1 VYVPEH
7 FRVHDHSDAITFMRA
22 NPFAILVSSTD
33 DGPFATHLPVFIQQ
47 EGDDLVVRGHVAK
60 ANPHWRHLEQNPQC
74 MTIFHGPHAYVSASN
89 YVTRE
94 NVPTWNYGAVHVYGN
109 ARTFASPEDLQGILQ
124 QLIGTFEPAYA
135 EQWGS
140 LSDAYRQ
147 RMLGHIVGFEIA
159 VTKIE
164 AKFKLSQNRT
174 KEEQTNVIMSLEKAE
189 DTAISGVS
197 RLMRDQNLGTKKENQ

>member
-1 VYVPEH
+1 VYVPEY
-7 FRVHDHSDAITFMRA
+7 FRVHDHSDAIRFMRA

-47 EGDDLVVRGHVAK
+47 EGDDLVIRGHVAK

-94 NVPTWNYGAVHVYGN
+94 NVPTWNYGAVHVYGD
-109 ARTFASPEDLQGILQ
+109 ARTFASPEDLQGILH
-124 QLIGTFEPAYA
+124 QLIGTFEPVYA

-147 RMLGHIVGFEIA
+147 RMLSHIVGFEIA

-174 KEEQTNVIMSLEKAE
+174 TEEQTNVITSLEKAE

-197 RLMRDQNLGTKKENQ
+197 RLMRDQSLGTKKENQ